1 MDILWSTADWY
12 RITMLSKDLV
22 LIVSAAFYTVFVI
35 ILCHLDMIAKLELCK
50 QSLSN
55 FMIQLE
61 HYCQD

>member
-35 ILCHLDMIAKLELCK
+35 ILCHLDMIAKLELC
-50 QSLSN
+50 
-55 FMIQLE
+55 
-61 HYCQD
+61 